1 MNQKLDFDVIQD
13 LDSPKNSNIVYFMT
27 ESTISNQG
35 GMASRKNIFTNH
47 ESVTHSLN
55 DKAFYRTAPAT
66 PGLLNSITVP
76 PRPDV

>member
-1 MNQKLDFDVIQD
+1 
-13 LDSPKNSNIVYFMT
+13 MT

-66 PGLLNSITVP
+66 PGLLNSFTVP
-76 PRPDV
+76 PRLDV